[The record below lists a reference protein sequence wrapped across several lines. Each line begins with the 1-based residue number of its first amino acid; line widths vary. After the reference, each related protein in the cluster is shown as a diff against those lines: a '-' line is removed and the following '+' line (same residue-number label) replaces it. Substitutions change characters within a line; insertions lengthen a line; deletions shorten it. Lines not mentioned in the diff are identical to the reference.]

1 LIANFI
7 NNWQLA
13 IYNFNMKRLTFFTF
27 CIALFFGCSQER
39 QVKVIKLG
47 HGLDVSHS
55 VHKGMLYMSDVLE
68 EKSGG
73 TMRIDVYP
81 SEQLGT
87 ERQCLELLQIGSMGM
102 TKVSA
107 AVLENFAPSTK
118 VLTLP
123 YIFRDTEHA
132 YEVLDG
138 PIGQE
143 LLQQSEKYWL
153 RGIAYFDSGWRSFYT
168 KDTKVQ
174 VPEDLDG
181 MKIRVQESQTAMNMV
196 RLLGGSPTPISFGEL
211 YTALQQGIVDG
222 AENNP
227 PSMYLTRHYE
237 VCKYYGLNEHT
248 YVPDVLLVSVHLWE
262 DLSEQEQQWLQ
273 EAAQEATAYQR
284 KLWDESVQESMDQMR
299 EAGVEIYRPDKAP
312 FMAKVAPMY
321 EDYRDQPEIYD
332 LIQRIQAVGK

>member
-1 LIANFI
+1 
-7 NNWQLA
+7 
-13 IYNFNMKRLTFFTF
+13 MKRLLGFLVLT
-27 CIALFFGCSQER
+27 ILFFGCRQER
-39 QVKVIKLG
+39 QVRVIKLG

-55 VHKGMLYMSDVLE
+55 VHKAMLYMSERLQ

-123 YIFRDTEHA
+123 YIFRDSEQA
-132 YEVLDG
+132 YKVLDG
-138 PIGQE
+138 SIGKE
-143 LLQQSEKYWL
+143 LLVQSEKYWL
-153 RGIAYFDSGWRSFYT
+153 RGLTYFDAGWRSFYT
-168 KDTKVQ
+168 KNKKIET
-174 VPEDLDG
+174 PEDLQG

-196 RLLGGSPTPISFGEL
+196 RAFGGSPTPISFGEL
-211 YTALQQGIVDG
+211 YTALQQGVVDG

-248 YVPDVLLVSVHLWE
+248 YIPDVLLVSVHVWN
-262 DLSEQEQQWLQ
+262 DLSEQQQQWLQ
-273 EAAQEATAYQR
+273 EAADETSLYQR
-284 KLWDESVQESMDQMR
+284 KLWAESEQESIDAMR
-299 EAGVEIYRPDKAP
+299 AAGVEIYRPQKEP
-312 FMAKVAPMY
+312 FMAKVEPMF
-321 EDYRDQPEIYD
+321 EAYRNQPEIYD
-332 LIQRIQAVGK
+332 YIQRIRAVK